1 MEQAAAAQGYWDDP
15 RQAQRYMQQLGRLK
29 DTVTLWRNLQSQA
42 ASALELVELA
52 MEDEDYSDQE
62 QLDAE
67 AREISKAIA
76 REEINLTLSGPFDD
90 RPAIVTIHAGAGG
103 TDSQDWAEMLQR
115 MYVRWAEG
123 KEFDISLLQESKGE
137 EAGIKSTTLTVS
149 YTHLT
154 LPTILLV

>member
-1 MEQAAAAQGYWDDP
+1 MEQAAAAPGYWDDP

-52 MEDEDYSDQE
+52 MEDDDYSDQE
-62 QLDAE
+62 QLEAE
-67 AREISKAIA
+67 TREISKSIA

-103 TDSQDWAEMLQR
+103 TDSQDWAEMLLR
-115 MYVRWAEG
+115 MYPRWAE
-123 KEFDISLLQESKGE
+123 ESKRP
-137 EAGIKSTTLTVS
+137 IQVMDMS
-149 YTHLT
+149 
-154 LPTILLV
+154 